1 MIKPPDVPSAVGAT
15 RKPSQ
20 TAAGGLKKVLYTV
33 SKIRQMGVAPATKA
47 MRSNNTCKA
56 CGLGMGGAMGGMTNE
71 LGEFPSV
78 CNKSVQAQSTDVQPA
93 IPVET
98 FAHSLEELRALDE
111 RELAHLG
118 RLNHPLWKP
127 EGGAR
132 FTPVSWSEALS
143 HAVEAFRSTPP
154 NRSLFYSSG
163 RSSNEAG
170 FLLQLFARL
179 YGTNNV
185 NNCSYYCH
193 QATGEGLAGTI
204 GTGTATVELADLKLA
219 DLVFVI
225 GANPASNHPRFL
237 HLLQGV
243 RERGGQVVVI
253 NPAREQGLVRF
264 AVPKS
269 PKSLASGG
277 TWIASHYLQPRIG
290 SDQRVLQGIAKAVV
304 ELGREDADFLARHTE
319 QTDDYLA
326 SLVQLPWQTIES
338 DTGLSRTELAKVAE
352 SYGRSERAVF
362 AWGMGITHHLNG
374 VANVEEISNL
384 ALLRGMAG
392 KRGAGLLPLRG
403 HSNVQG
409 IGTIGV
415 KPVLPREVHRRLER
429 ALDIKLPRTPGLDTM
444 AGMQAAARGEIDVAL
459 FLGGNLFGANPN
471 SAWAEQAL
479 DRIGFKLFLTT
490 TLNRGHLWGI
500 DSGAAL
506 VLPVAARDEEQQAT
520 TQESMFSFVRLSD
533 GGLTRLDNV
542 WPESAIIAELAMGV
556 LPDSPLDFSAFKSHS
571 RLRDA
576 IARVVPGME
585 AIASIDVARREFH
598 INNRILHRPEFN
610 TPSGRAQF
618 VVNSFTPAPRP
629 ADFDFT
635 LSTVRSEGQ
644 FNTIVYEDDD
654 SYRATTHRWCVMM
667 NRDDIDALGIA
678 IGARVNLRSTQGVMA
693 GVEVFEHDLP
703 RGDVLAYFPEANLL
717 TSNAI
722 DPRSKTPAF
731 KSTPIRIEPL
741 LIN

>member
-1 MIKPPDVPSAVGAT
+1 MTKPPNARSRSAPPQKSA
-15 RKPSQ
+15 Q
-20 TAAGGLKKVLYTV
+20 AAAGGLKKVLYTV
-33 SKIRQMGVAPATKA
+33 GKIRQMGVAPAAKA
-47 MRSNNTCKA
+47 MRSHNTCKA
-56 CGLGMGGAMGGMTNE
+56 CGLGMGGALGGMTNE

-127 EGGAR
+127 RGATR
-132 FTPVSWSEALS
+132 FTPVGWAEALS
-143 HAVEAFRSTPP
+143 HAVAAFRSTAPE
-154 NRSLFYSSG
+154 RSLFYSSG

-243 RERGGQVVVI
+243 RERGGQVVII

-269 PKSLASGG
+269 PKSLATGG

-290 SDQRVLQGIAKAVV
+290 SDQRVLQGIAKAVF
-304 ELGREDADFLARHTE
+304 ELGSQDADFLIHHTD
-319 QTDDYLA
+319 QVADYRA
-326 SLVQLPWQTIES
+326 SLAQLTWNTIEA
-338 DTGLSRTELAKVAE
+338 DTGLSRIELTTVAE
-352 SYGRSERAVF
+352 CYGRSERAVF

-415 KPVLPREVHRRLER
+415 KPVLPPDVFRRLEQS
-429 ALDIKLPRTPGLDTM
+429 LDIKLPTTPGLDTM
-444 AGMQAAARGEIDVAL
+444 AGMQAAADGEIDGAL

-479 DRIGFKLFLTT
+479 DKIGFKLFLTT

-542 WPESAIIAELAMGV
+542 WPESAVIAELAMGV
-556 LPDSPLDFSAFKSHS
+556 LPDSPVDFGAFKSHS

-576 IARVVPGME
+576 IAQVVPGME
-585 AIASIDVARREFH
+585 AIADIDLARREFH
-598 INNRILHRPEFN
+598 IKNRILHRPEFN
-610 TPSGRAQF
+610 TPNGRARF
-618 VVNSFTPAPRP
+618 VVNEYAPPPCPAG
-629 ADFDFT
+629 FDYT

-654 SYRATTHRWCVMM
+654 SYRTATHRWCVMM
-667 NRDDIDALGIA
+667 NQEDIDALGLKT
-678 IGARVNLRSTQGVMA
+678 GARVNLRSTQGVMA
-693 GVEVFEHDLP
+693 GVEVFQHDIP
-703 RGDVLAYFPEANLL
+703 RGDLLAYFPEANVL
-717 TSNAI
+717 TSTAV

-731 KSTPIRIEPL
+731 KSTPVRVEPL
-741 LIN
+741 LTD